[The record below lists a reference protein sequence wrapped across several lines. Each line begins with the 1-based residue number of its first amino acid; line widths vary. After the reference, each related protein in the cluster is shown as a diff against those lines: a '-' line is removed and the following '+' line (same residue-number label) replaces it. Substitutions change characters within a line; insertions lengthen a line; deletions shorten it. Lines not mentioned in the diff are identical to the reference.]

1 MNNREVLEQVLQAF
15 CEETELNPTDLT
27 AETEILELD
36 LDSVDYMKVMLSV
49 EARLGFEFQNEDL
62 NLEGYGT
69 ISQFAGF
76 VADHYLNGDG
86 AQPAGQSVRDEN

>member
-1 MNNREVLEQVLQAF
+1 MDNQEVLEQVLQAF

-49 EARLGFEFQNEDL
+49 EARLGFEFRNEDL

-76 VADHYLNGDG
+76 VAGHYLNGDE
-86 AQPAGQSVRDEN
+86 AQPAGPSVHNEN